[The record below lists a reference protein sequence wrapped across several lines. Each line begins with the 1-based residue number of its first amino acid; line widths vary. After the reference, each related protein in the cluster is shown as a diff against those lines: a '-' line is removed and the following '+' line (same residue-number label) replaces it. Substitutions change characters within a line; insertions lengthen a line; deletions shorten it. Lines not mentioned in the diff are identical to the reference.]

1 MTRPEAATRLLALG
15 AALPG
20 LAGAHLVEAGDVLAR
35 GTAEQRA
42 NVVRALARMA
52 SVLRIAGGEVED
64 GYGQAAQICAE
75 VGL

>member
-52 SVLRIAGGEVED
+52 SVLRIAGGEVAD

>member
-35 GTAEQRA
+35 GTAEQRG
-42 NVVRALARMA
+42 NVMRALGRMA
-52 SVLRIAGGEVED
+52 SVLRIAGGRAADV
-64 GYGQAAQICAE
+64 YGEAAQLAAE
-75 VGL
+75 VVL